1 MCYFQENRFLSFYYF
16 GKFLLNTCS
25 YVTKS
30 GISDSTASKI
40 RFFVT
45 LFNGSKPF
53 PNITK
58 SSILDVAGSEIRVCY
73 LIFYWIVLFCYLES
87 ENSGPY
93 SHLHGNWDCYFI
105 NCWNYRRGMPYQQ
118 SSWGLGQDSHW
129 HKRYD
134 RFGENNCKWS

>member
-1 MCYFQENRFLSFYYF
+1 MTFLIKRIMFFSQENRILLFYYF

-93 SHLHGNWDCYFI
+93 SHLHGNWACYLI
-105 NCWNYRRGMPYQQ
+105 NCRNYRRGMPYQQ
-118 SSWGLGQDSHW
+118 NS
-129 HKRYD
+129 
-134 RFGENNCKWS
+134 